1 MLFIHLPL
9 HVIHHAD
16 CILTTDHVLPAIF
29 QPDEDTLVATAVI
42 AEIASDHDVAEIP
55 PVTEEATT
63 TTQPQSSRRG
73 IAGVYRLNLGIHKTF
88 ASRKQTMDS
97 DC

>member
-55 PVTEEATT
+55 
-63 TTQPQSSRRG
+63 Q
-73 IAGVYRLNLGIHKTF
+73 
-88 ASRKQTMDS
+88 
-97 DC
+97 